1 MGDICTSDLGK
12 TRDEKK
18 NKGSFHPYLCA
29 INVQWDKFELSELK
43 EMRFEDDEYDRFTIR
58 KGDLVICEGGDIG
71 RAAIWDKE
79 NPIHYQNA
87 LHRVRFIE
95 GVNAR
100 FIMYYLYFLK
110 KTGILDS
117 RYGKGVTIKH
127 LVKSSLASIPV
138 PVPPTDEQQRIVNEL
153 DLLSSIIEKK
163 QSQISELNSLS
174 TTCFFETFGDPVS
187 NSLGWDVKRIGDVA
201 SVKIGPFGSL
211 LHKEDYI
218 SGGTPLVNPI
228 HMRDMRVV
236 PDNDFSISDSKKKE
250 LCNYLLQKGDVVI
263 ARRGDIGR
271 CAKITDAE
279 DGYLCG
285 TGSMFVRP
293 SKEIN
298 TDFLV
303 RLISTKEMTREL
315 THQAKGVTMLNINCD
330 IISNLRIIVPP
341 KSTQVAFEAKVVS
354 IEKQKRLIQES
365 TAGLDNLLSSRME
378 QFYGA

>member
-1 MGDICTSDLGK
+1 MFLGDICDIVNGRSQKLVEATDGRYPIYGSGGVMGRANAFLCKGGSTVIGRKGTINRPIFVNEDFWNVDTAFGLSP
-12 TRDEKK
+12 KK
-18 NKGSFHPYLCA
+18 GIDARFLFYLCKS
-29 INVQWDKFELSELK
+29 INWLNYNKSTTLPS
-43 EMRFEDDEYDRFTIR
+43 
-58 KGDLVICEGGDIG
+58 
-71 RAAIWDKE
+71 
-79 NPIHYQNA
+79 
-87 LHRVRFIE
+87 
-95 GVNAR
+95 
-100 FIMYYLYFLK
+100 
-110 KTGILDS
+110 
-117 RYGKGVTIKH
+117 
-127 LVKSSLASIPV
+127 LVKSDLLRIPV
-138 PVPPTDEQQRIVNEL
+138 AAPSFAEQKRIVAEL
-153 DLLSSIIEKK
+153 DLLSSVIEKK
-163 QSQISELNSLS
+163 QFQISELNSLS

-228 HMRDMRVV
+228 HMKDMRVV
-236 PDNDFSISDSKKKE
+236 PDNDFTISDSKKKE
-250 LCNYLLQKGDVVI
+250 LCNYLLRKGDVVI

-271 CAKITDAE
+271 CAKITDVE

-293 SKEIN
+293 SEEIN

-315 THQAKGVTMLNINCD
+315 THQAKGVTMLNISCD

-341 KSTQVAFEAKVVS
+341 KPTQDAFEVKMIS
-354 IEKQKRLIQES
+354 IEKQKQLILES
-365 TAGLDNLLSSRME
+365 IVGWDNLLSSRME